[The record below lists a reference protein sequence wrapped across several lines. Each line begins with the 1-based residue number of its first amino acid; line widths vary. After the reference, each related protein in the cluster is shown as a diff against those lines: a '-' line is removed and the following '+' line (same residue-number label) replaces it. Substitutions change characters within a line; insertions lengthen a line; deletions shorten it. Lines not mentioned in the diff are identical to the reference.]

1 MFPYVQKYV
10 DLIDVIKGP
19 KVLYN
24 HLLNIKDFY
33 FVHNEEVGEYWNKLL
48 EAGLMKKTKNIKFNN
63 FKRSQELD
71 LSWNDLTAI
80 LTTFKEATFKF
91 QVGRLN
97 SQEGKV
103 KVKQRKQ
110 KKLEN
115 KSKTVNLEEES
126 SSTEIG
132 TYYYRLIDDDSHSM
146 YDPILED
153 DIIPSNEKKW
163 RNETPQKRRQ
173 TVPALKLGVVK
184 EIDDKVPQSKE
195 LHDFFNVQLTAK
207 LNALLSLSRI
217 DEEDLEAE
225 N

>member
-1 MFPYVQKYV
+1 
-10 DLIDVIKGP
+10 
-19 KVLYN
+19 
-24 HLLNIKDFY
+24 
-33 FVHNEEVGEYWNKLL
+33 
-48 EAGLMKKTKNIKFNN
+48 MKKTKNIKFNN